1 MSKILGWFFLIVM
14 MLAGD
19 PIAMAR
25 PNVVVIMTDD
35 QDDSGSITTM
45 PTVQELAKNGV
56 TFRNSFVDFPLCS
69 PSRATFMTGQT
80 AHNDDILGNNFP
92 LGGYKKFAL
101 RENNSLGVWLQNAG
115 YVTGL
120 IGKFMN
126 NYGKDGTDLK
136 HVVPGWDDWQGVIDP
151 GDESIGYFN
160 FRVNEN
166 GELHRY
172 GSAPRDY
179 ITDVLARKATQFIHA
194 RAHGTEPFFLLVT
207 PIAPHET
214 NSTLPGPIPAPRD
227 EGTLGSLPFPYDPNF
242 NEADVSDKPG
252 WIRALPL
259 LDKKGIARNIQE
271 FRRRRESLLAVDDL
285 VKDVVNALDNEGVL
299 NNTIVIFTSDNGWS
313 QGAHRWTGKLVPYEE
328 SIRVPLVVR
337 WPGMP
342 QDQVRDQLVT
352 NLDVVATI
360 IEQTQTTPGNKL
372 DGRSLKSIMGDQN
385 APWRTAFFV
394 QGISINQDLDLR
406 FLAVRTEEY
415 FYSAG
420 SSSKYGN
427 KVEFYD
433 LAIDPYELVNRAG
446 SRKYK
451 PAIDFL
457 HAVLKDLSS
466 CEGKSCWETRK
477 PPALNAVSLQ

>member
-19 PIAMAR
+19 SIVMAR

-45 PTVQELAKNGV
+45 PSVQELAKNGV
-56 TFRNSFVDFPLCS
+56 TFRNSFVDFPLCT

-80 AHNDDILGNNFP
+80 AHNNEILGNNFP

-136 HVVPGWDDWQGVIDP
+136 HVVPGWDDWHGILDG
-151 GDESIGYFN
+151 GDSIPYFN
-160 FRVNEN
+160 FTINEN

-172 GSAPRDY
+172 GNAPRDY

-194 RAHGTEPFFLLVT
+194 SAHGTKPFFLLVT

-227 EGTLGSLPFPYDPNF
+227 DGTLHSLPFPNEPNF

-259 LDKKGIARNIQE
+259 LDKKGIARNIEE

-285 VKDVVNALDNEGVL
+285 VRDVVSALDNEGVL

-352 NLDVVATI
+352 NVDVVATI
-360 IEQTQTTPGNKL
+360 IEQTQATPGNKL
-372 DGRSLKSIMGDQN
+372 DGRSLTSIIRGADV
-385 APWRTAFFV
+385 PWRTAFFV

-406 FLAVRTEEY
+406 FLAVRTKEY

-420 SSSKYGN
+420 SSTKYGN
-427 KVEFYD
+427 KAEFYD
-433 LAIDPYELVNRAG
+433 LAVDPYEDENRAG
-446 SRKYK
+446 NANKRVI
-451 PAIDFL
+451 AFL
-457 HAVLKDLSS
+457 RAVLKQLST
-466 CEGKSCWETRK
+466 CIGENCWVTAK
-477 PPALNAVSLQ
+477 PPP